1 MPPHACDVRAASGR
15 CCAGERPAED
25 GVNSRPS
32 AEGRERL
39 PLIGTTSATTMNR
52 RVAGFNPAF
61 IVCALVIPVAA
72 VFALIVPVA
81 ALAQARTFAEDGIE
95 FTLELPSPTWRW
107 VVEPI
112 GLRKRVEFIN
122 GDDCLSGCLSVRK
135 ILLDADLTPEDLFKR
150 KQSEKLQF
158 LPGFV
163 ACDDGG
169 GREFKGHL
177 SGAVFCYEYT
187 DGGRLMTG
195 RIYYLYEDKRT
206 VYALHFKAALEK
218 LPALREQMDRIARS
232 FRVR

>member
-1 MPPHACDVRAASGR
+1 MNDEPKSRWFRSGVY
-15 CCAGERPAED
+15 C
-25 GVNSRPS
+25 S
-32 AEGRERL
+32 
-39 PLIGTTSATTMNR
+39 T
-52 RVAGFNPAF
+52 
-61 IVCALVIPVAA
+61 LVIPVAA

-112 GLRKRVEFIN
+112 GSHKRVEFIN

-135 ILLDADLTPEDLFKR
+135 ILLDADATPEDLFKR
-150 KQSEKLQF
+150 EQSEKLQL

-163 ACDDGG
+163 VCDDGSA
-169 GREFKGHL
+169 REFKGHH
-177 SGAVFCYEYT
+177 SGAAFCYEYT
-187 DGGRLMTG
+187 DGGKPMTG
-195 RIYYLYEDKRT
+195 RIYYLHADKRT
-206 VYALHFKAALEK
+206 VYALHFRAAREK